1 MLNWLKAAQLLHAAL
16 AILAAIGF
24 FRFWVRT
31 RFWFPRYV
39 HWMAVLALGIGWGLL
54 RLTPQDTPLNRG
66 GWIGLK
72 KAAIVLLFPGI
83 VYVAFVFYGG
93 QRSAFEARRRQ
104 GVVRCAYCRDSAGL
118 PGDACPKCG
127 QTIPSSH
134 ASGS

>member
-16 AILAAIGF
+16 AFLAAFGLL
-24 FRFWVRT
+24 RFLVRT
-31 RFWFPRYV
+31 RFWLPRYV
-39 HWMAVLALGIGWGLL
+39 HWMAVLALGIGLGLL
-54 RLTPQDTPLNRG
+54 WLTPQDAPLNRG

-93 QRSAFEARRRQ
+93 QRSTFQARRRQ
-104 GVVRCAYCRDSAGL
+104 GLVRCAHCRDSAGL
-118 PGDACPKCG
+118 PGDVCAKCG

-134 ASGS
+134 PPGS